1 VTMGQSENDRFEAE
15 QYWSNRLEE
24 TDSLEGVGYLGMGE
38 QWNRWMYAVRRRVF
52 SRVVRQA
59 LDLSSARVLDI
70 GSGTGFYVALWKE
83 LGAREVTGSDLTLV
97 AVERLRAR
105 FPSASAHQLDLT
117 GSLPADL
124 GQFDAISAMDVLF
137 HIVDDDGY
145 ARAIENLARL
155 LVPGGVV
162 VLTENLVHGG
172 TERGEH
178 QTSRSFDE
186 VLGLLS
192 RWGLEVEQRR
202 PAFVLMNTP
211 IDSANVVL
219 RHAWTGVN
227 LLVRGGPRRAWA
239 TGAALYP
246 LELGLTRIVREGPS
260 TEIVAC
266 RKSAAAR

>member
-1 VTMGQSENDRFEAE
+1 MEQPETDRFEAE

-24 TDSLEGVGYLGMGE
+24 TYSLEGVGYLGMGE
-38 QWNRWMYAVRRRVF
+38 RWNRWMYAVRRHVF

-59 LDLSSARVLDI
+59 LDPRSARVLDV
-70 GSGTGFYVALWKE
+70 GSGTGFYVALWKK
-83 LGAREVTGSDLTLV
+83 LGAREVAGSDLTGV
-97 AVERLRAR
+97 AVERLRSR
-105 FPSASAHQLDLT
+105 FPDGIFHQLDLT

-124 GQFDAISAMDVLF
+124 GQFDAVSAMDVLF

-162 VLTENLVHGG
+162 VLTENLLHGR

-178 QTSRSFDE
+178 QTSRSLDE
-186 VLGLLS
+186 VLGLLTRS
-192 RWGLEVEQRR
+192 GLKVEQRR
-202 PAFVLMNTP
+202 PAFVVMNTP
-211 IDSANVVL
+211 VDSNSSIL
-219 RHAWTGVN
+219 HHAWTGVN
-227 LLVRGGPRRAWA
+227 LLVRSGPRRAWA

-246 LELGLTRIVREGPS
+246 LELALTRILKDGPS

-266 RKSAAAR
+266 RKSAALR